1 MAQIQPIKTSLTVQ
15 RKLSLAAG
23 ILSAIATFVSLISK
37 TWGFAGVGEQI
48 VTTFLA
54 ANTVINMYFF
64 GSTSQKITEDKKDES
79 SK

>member
-1 MAQIQPIKTSLTVQ
+1 MAIQPIKTSISTQ

-54 ANTVINMYFF
+54 ANTVINLYFF
-64 GSTSQKITEDKKDES
+64 GSTGQKISEENKDE
-79 SK
+79 KDK

>member
-1 MAQIQPIKTSLTVQ
+1 MAINQIKTSISTQ
-15 RKLSLAAG
+15 KKLSLAAG

-37 TWGFAGVGEQI
+37 TWGFEGVGEQI

-54 ANTVINMYFF
+54 ANTVINLYFF
-64 GSTSQKITEDKKDES
+64 GSTGQKITEENKDET

>member
-1 MAQIQPIKTSLTVQ
+1 MAQIQPIKTSITVQ

-37 TWGFAGVGEQI
+37 TWGFTGVGEQI

-64 GSTSQKITEDKKDES
+64 GSTSQKITEEKQDEKDK
-79 SK
+79 

>member
-1 MAQIQPIKTSLTVQ
+1 MVQPIRTSLSTQ

-64 GSTSQKITEDKKDES
+64 GSTGQKITEDKKDD
-79 SK
+79 KNR

>member
-1 MAQIQPIKTSLTVQ
+1 MANIQPIKTSISTQ

-23 ILSAIATFVSLISK
+23 ILSAVATFVSLISK

-54 ANTVINMYFF
+54 ANTVINLYFF
-64 GSTSQKITEDKKDES
+64 GSTSQKITEENNSEKNK
-79 SK
+79 

>member
-1 MAQIQPIKTSLTVQ
+1 MATNQIKVSISTQ

-23 ILSAIATFVSLISK
+23 IMSAIATFISLIGK

-48 VTTFLA
+48 VTTLLA
-54 ANTVINMYFF
+54 ATTVINLYFF
-64 GSTSQKITEDKKDES
+64 GSTSQKITEDNKNEQ

>member
-1 MAQIQPIKTSLTVQ
+1 MAIQPIKTSISTQ

-54 ANTVINMYFF
+54 ANTVINLYFF
-64 GSTSQKITEDKKDES
+64 GSTGQKISEDNENEKD
-79 SK
+79 K

>member
-1 MAQIQPIKTSLTVQ
+1 MANIQPLKTSLTVQ

-37 TWGFAGVGEQI
+37 TWGFAGIGEQI

-64 GSTSQKITEDKKDES
+64 GSTSQKIMEDKKDES
-79 SK
+79 GK

>member
-1 MAQIQPIKTSLTVQ
+1 MVQPIKTSLSTQ

-37 TWGFAGVGEQI
+37 TWGFAGIGEQI

-54 ANTVINMYFF
+54 ANSVINMYFF
-64 GSTSQKITEDKKDES
+64 GSTGQKITEDKKDD
-79 SK
+79 KNR

>member
-1 MAQIQPIKTSLTVQ
+1 MAIQPIKTSVSTQ

-54 ANTVINMYFF
+54 ANTVINLYFF
-64 GSTSQKITEDKKDES
+64 GSTGQKISEENKNDKDK
-79 SK
+79 

>member
-1 MAQIQPIKTSLTVQ
+1 MAQPNKTSLSTQ

-37 TWGFAGVGEQI
+37 TWGFAGIGEQI

-54 ANTVINMYFF
+54 ANSVINMYFF
-64 GSTSQKITEDKKDES
+64 GSTGQKITEDKKDD
-79 SK
+79 KNR

>member
-1 MAQIQPIKTSLTVQ
+1 MATQQIKVSISTQK
-15 RKLSLAAG
+15 KLSLAAG

-37 TWGFAGVGEQI
+37 TWGFEGVGEQI

-54 ANTVINMYFF
+54 ANTVISLYFF
-64 GSTSQKITEDKKDES
+64 GSTSQKITEGKKDES

>member
-1 MAQIQPIKTSLTVQ
+1 MAQQIKTSLTVQ

-23 ILSAIATFVSLISK
+23 ILSAVATFICLISE
-37 TWGFAGVGEQI
+37 TWGFGGVGEQI

-64 GSTSQKITEDKKDES
+64 GSTGQKIVEDNKK
-79 SK
+79 

>member
-1 MAQIQPIKTSLTVQ
+1 MTQQIKTSISTQ

-37 TWGFAGVGEQI
+37 TWGFAGIGEQI

-64 GSTSQKITEDKKDES
+64 GSTSQKITETNHEKDK
-79 SK
+79 

>member
-1 MAQIQPIKTSLTVQ
+1 MAQPIKTSLSTQ

-37 TWGFAGVGEQI
+37 TWGFAGIGEQI

-54 ANTVINMYFF
+54 ANSVINMYFF
-64 GSTSQKITEDKKDES
+64 GSTGQKITEDKKDD
-79 SK
+79 KNR

>member
-1 MAQIQPIKTSLTVQ
+1 MVQPIKTSLSTQ
-15 RKLSLAAG
+15 RKLSLTAG

-64 GSTSQKITEDKKDES
+64 GSTGQKITEDKKDD
-79 SK
+79 KNR

>member
-1 MAQIQPIKTSLTVQ
+1 MANIQPIKTSISTQ

-54 ANTVINMYFF
+54 ANTVINLYFF
-64 GSTSQKITEDKKDES
+64 GSTGQKITEEKKDEKDS
-79 SK
+79 

>member
-1 MAQIQPIKTSLTVQ
+1 MVQPIKTSLSTQ

-37 TWGFAGVGEQI
+37 TWGFAGIGEQI

-64 GSTSQKITEDKKDES
+64 GSTGQKITEDKKDD
-79 SK
+79 KNR

>member
-1 MAQIQPIKTSLTVQ
+1 MAQPIKTSLSTQ

-37 TWGFAGVGEQI
+37 TWGFAGIGEQI

-54 ANTVINMYFF
+54 ANSVINMYFF
-64 GSTSQKITEDKKDES
+64 GSTGQKITDDKKDD
-79 SK
+79 KNR

>member
-1 MAQIQPIKTSLTVQ
+1 MATQQIKVSLSVQ
-15 RKLSLAAG
+15 KKLSLAAG

-37 TWGFAGVGEQI
+37 TWGFEGVGEQI

-54 ANTVINMYFF
+54 ANTVINLYFF
-64 GSTSQKITEDKKDES
+64 GSTSQKITEGKKDEG

>member
-1 MAQIQPIKTSLTVQ
+1 MVQPIKTSLSTQ

-23 ILSAIATFVSLISK
+23 VLSAIATFVSLISK

-64 GSTSQKITEDKKDES
+64 GSTGQKITEDKKDD
-79 SK
+79 KNR

>member
-1 MAQIQPIKTSLTVQ
+1 MASIQPIKTSISTQ

-54 ANTVINMYFF
+54 ANTVINLYFF
-64 GSTSQKITEDKKDES
+64 GSTGQKISEENRDEKDK
-79 SK
+79 